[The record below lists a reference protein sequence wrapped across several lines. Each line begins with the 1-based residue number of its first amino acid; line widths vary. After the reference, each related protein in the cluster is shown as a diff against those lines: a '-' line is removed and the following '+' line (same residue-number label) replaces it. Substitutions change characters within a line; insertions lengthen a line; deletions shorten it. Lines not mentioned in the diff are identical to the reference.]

1 MKASVATFGSRLKK
15 AALNMG
21 ASSVGIADLDL
32 LKKKTP
38 DLLNL
43 VGEDFSRAV
52 VLGMRLQEAAVS
64 GIVDKPTTIY
74 FHNYRQL
81 NYQLDSVALLL
92 AGMIQDAGFR
102 ALAIPASQI
111 VARDPMRG
119 HISHKLLGW
128 AAGIGFIGR
137 NTLLIHPE
145 YGARMRYVSILTDM
159 PLKPDKPLSGEGC
172 GPCKACISVCPA
184 AAIGATR
191 DEFNLH
197 ACFEKLTEFTRLSFI
212 GQHICGVCVKAC
224 RGQAAIKKRVT
235 TKGAHLRQ
243 GYGGQAKRTK

>member
-1 MKASVATFGSRLKK
+1 
-15 AALNMG
+15 MG
-21 ASSVGIADLDL
+21 ASSFGVADLDL
-32 LKKKTP
+32 LKQKTP

-52 VLGMRLQEAAVS
+52 VLGMRLQEAAVA
-64 GIVDKPTTIY
+64 GIIDKPTPIY
-74 FHNYRQL
+74 LHNYRQL
-81 NYQLDSVALLL
+81 NYQLDSAALLL

-102 ALAIPASQI
+102 ALAIPASQV

-128 AAGIGFIGR
+128 AAGLGFIGR

-159 PLKPDKPLSGEGC
+159 FLRPDKPLSGADC
-172 GPCKACISVCPA
+172 GSCVACVSVCPT
-184 AAIGATR
+184 AAIHTNRA
-191 DEFNLH
+191 DFNLQ
-197 ACFEKLTEFTRLSFI
+197 ACFDKLTEFTRLSFI

-224 RGQAAIKKRVT
+224 GGRKKSKKRG
-235 TKGAHLRQ
+235 KN
-243 GYGGQAKRTK
+243 

>member
-1 MKASVATFGSRLKK
+1 VAAMKASVATFRSKLKK
-15 AALNMG
+15 AVLDMG
-21 ASSVGIADLDL
+21 ASLFGVADLDVI
-32 LKKKTP
+32 KAKTP

-43 VGEDFSRAV
+43 IGEDFSRAV
-52 VLGMRLQEAAVS
+52 VLGMRLQEAAVA
-64 GIVDKPTTIY
+64 GIVDKPTPIY
-74 FHNYRQL
+74 LHNYRQL

-145 YGARMRYVSILTDM
+145 YGAQMRYVSILTDM
-159 PLKPDKPLSGEGC
+159 PLKPDKPLSGAGC
-172 GPCKACISVCPA
+172 GSCVACVSVCPA
-184 AAIGATR
+184 AAIGANKE
-191 DEFNLH
+191 EFKLQ

-224 RGQAAIKKRVT
+224 GEKSNHKK
-235 TKGAHLRQ
+235 H
-243 GYGGQAKRTK
+243 KRHKK